1 MKCLIKMIEEEDI
14 VTVIGSPGCGKT
26 TAIHHV
32 ALRLNKEQLY
42 DVVPAVYPSDIRN
55 YYDPERKQVFVF
67 DDMCGKYSINVQTMN
82 DWKVLSDCVK
92 KIIDGKKVKIL
103 LSCRSYVFYQFKNVK
118 LLTSTS
124 CDFLSSV
131 NVLTV
136 DERRGIAMKHLTEN
150 ETKIIQ
156 DMKVFKQYDFF
167 PLLCQLYGRHKNCDI
182 RTFFTSPVS
191 VIKDDLKCLM
201 EEENQTTFATLGL
214 FVIYNNT
221 IEDDMLSRTSPLKTT
236 LEEMS
241 GEFNMPYTFSP
252 RIVKE
257 QLDNLT
263 KSYAKKT
270 GSCYSII
277 HDKLFD
283 ILVGFFGEHM
293 YDLLIN
299 LCHSDVLRD
308 RFHLDTIQDEHDEC
322 LISVPD
328 DKHDLYFERLCYHFV
343 NGNMDVVY
351 SNRQMQYESYRMKII
366 ALLKNNK
373 QVREVCF
380 SSAQGDRY
388 PLFTIIYQG
397 YADVLKELI
406 DLKYD
411 LHTPDEK
418 GPTTLI
424 FGAYGG
430 SIDCVK
436 LLLNNKCDPNICLKG
451 VSPLYIASN
460 DGHTEIAKLL
470 LNDKADPNIS
480 FKGQSP
486 LYTASNDG
494 HTEIVKLLLNNK
506 ADPNICSDGESPLH
520 AASLHGHTEIV
531 ELLLNNKA
539 DPNICFKGQSPLYTA
554 SRHGYTENVKL
565 LLNDKA
571 DPTIC
576 FKGESPLYTLLET
589 VIQRM
594 SNCC

>member
-1 MKCLIKMIEEEDI
+1 MKEWEDLDAIVFETRAMKCLIKMIEEEDI

-42 DVVPAVYPSDIRN
+42 DVVPAVYPSDIRD

-67 DDMCGKYSINVQTMN
+67 DDVCGKYSIHVQTMN
-82 DWKVLSDCVK
+82 DWKVLSDCIK
-92 KIIDGKKVKIL
+92 KIIDGKHVKIL
-103 LSCRSYVFYQFKNVK
+103 LSCRSSIFYQFKTVK
-118 LLTSTS
+118 LLTNTS

-136 DERRGIAMKHLTEN
+136 GERRGIAMKHLTEN

-156 DMKVFKQYDFF
+156 DMKVFTQYDFF
-167 PLLCQLYGRHKNCDI
+167 PLLCQLYGRHTTGDI
-182 RTFFTSPVS
+182 RTFFTSPMS
-191 VIKDDLKCLM
+191 VIKEDLKCLM

-221 IEDDMLSRTSPLKTT
+221 IEDDILSRKSPLKTT

-277 HDKLFD
+277 HDILFD
-283 ILVGFFGEHM
+283 ILVLFFGEHM
-293 YDLLIN
+293 FDLLID

-308 RFHLDTIQDEHDEC
+308 RFHLDTIQGEHDEC
-322 LISVPD
+322 LIIVPG
-328 DKHDLYFERLCYHFV
+328 DKHDLYFERLCYHFA

-351 SNRQMQYESYRMKII
+351 SNRQMRYESYRMKII

-388 PLFTIIYQG
+388 PLFIIIYQG

-411 LHTPDEK
+411 LHTLDET
-418 GPTTLI
+418 GLTTLVC
-424 FGAYGG
+424 GANGG

-436 LLLNNKCDPNICLKG
+436 LLLNNKCDPNIC
-451 VSPLYIASN
+451 
-460 DGHTEIAKLL
+460 
-470 LNDKADPNIS
+470 
-480 FKGQSP
+480 FKGGSP
-486 LYTASNDG
+486 LYTASLLG
-494 HTEIVKLLLNNK
+494 HTEIV
-506 ADPNICSDGESPLH
+506 
-520 AASLHGHTEIV
+520 
-531 ELLLNNKA
+531 
-539 DPNICFKGQSPLYTA
+539 
-554 SRHGYTENVKL
+554 
-565 LLNDKA
+565 
-571 DPTIC
+571 
-576 FKGESPLYTLLET
+576 
-589 VIQRM
+589 
-594 SNCC
+594 